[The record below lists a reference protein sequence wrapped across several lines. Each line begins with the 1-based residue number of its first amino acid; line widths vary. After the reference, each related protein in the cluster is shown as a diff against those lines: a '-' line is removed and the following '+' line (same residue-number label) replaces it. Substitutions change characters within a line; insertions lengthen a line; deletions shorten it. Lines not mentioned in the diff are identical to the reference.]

1 MLAASMDTILFFTIR
16 TARGGAQKQ
25 FVSAQTT
32 AKGLG
37 LLLQMVECAPTVQ
50 VVRELTGLWHPLGA
64 IVDCGGPWGELD
76 PGVFGALPVVMLG
89 ANPETLP
96 PGTLSVRHD
105 SAGTGRTAARELLAT
120 GYRHFAYVSPFQ
132 QRYWSETRQRAF
144 VETIRLHGFEC
155 RVMKSTVT
163 GPSDPAWQRPVR
175 AFLRSLPKPCAL
187 FAASDSL
194 GEGVLAAARYCGIAV
209 PGELAVLGVD
219 NNEAMCERAEP
230 TLSSIEPD
238 FHRAGRLAVEALVN
252 APRRGGGAAAPLDAP
267 LGAQASSLRV
277 CRGQDAHAPSFRG
290 QDARA
295 TSGCHE
301 WIYGDVRIV
310 RRESTRPLASHD
322 AIAAKALALIRC
334 EACSGLRPAKVA
346 ALFPCSRRM
355 ADLRFRKAVG
365 HSIGEEIHAVQ
376 LGEAKRLAADPSRQ
390 LKAIADFCG
399 FGSPG
404 SLRNFFRRETGMSLT
419 AWRRA
424 NVPRTESPTRN
435 PPA

>member
-1 MLAASMDTILFFTIR
+1 MDTILFFTIR
-16 TARGGAQKQ
+16 TGRGGAQKQ

-32 AKGLG
+32 AKSLG
-37 LLLQMVECAPTVQ
+37 LHLQMVECAPTAQ
-50 VVRELTGLWHPLGA
+50 VVRELTGLWRPLGA
-64 IVDCGGPWGELD
+64 IVDCGGPWGDLD
-76 PGVFGALPVVMLG
+76 PGVFGSLPVVMLG
-89 ANPETLP
+89 SNPEMLP

-120 GYRHFAYVSPFQ
+120 GYRHFAYVPPFQ

-155 RVMKSTVT
+155 RLMKSTGT
-163 GPSDPAWQRPVR
+163 WPSDPAWQRPVR

-194 GEGVLAAARYCGIAV
+194 GEGVLAAARYCGIDV

-238 FHRAGRLAVEALVN
+238 FHRAGRLAVEALVG
-252 APRRGGGAAAPLDAP
+252 AVRHDGGGAIAPLDAP

-277 CRGQDAHAPSFRG
+277 CRGQDAHAPS
-290 QDARA
+290 
-295 TSGCHE
+295 GCHE

-322 AIAAKALALIRC
+322 TVAAKALSLIRR
-334 EACSGLRPAKVA
+334 EACAGLRAEAVA

-376 LGEAKRLAADPSRQ
+376 LEEVQRLASDPQRQ
-390 LKAIADFCG
+390 IKTIADLCG

-404 SLRNFFRRETGMSLT
+404 SLRNFFRRETGMSIT
-419 AWRRA
+419 EWRRGH
-424 NVPRTESPTRN
+424 
-435 PPA
+435 

>member
-25 FVSAQTT
+25 FTSAQTT

-37 LLLQMVECAPTVQ
+37 LHLQMVECAPTDQ
-50 VVRELTGLWHPLGA
+50 VVRELTGLWRPLGA
-64 IVDCGGPWGELD
+64 IVDCGGPWGDLD
-76 PGVFGALPVVMLG
+76 PGVFGSLPVVMLG

-267 LGAQASSLRV
+267 QGAQASSLRV
-277 CRGQDAHAPSFRG
+277 CRGQDAHAPS
-290 QDARA
+290 
-295 TSGCHE
+295 GCQE

-322 AIAAKALALIRC
+322 AIAAKALTLIRR
-334 EACSGLRPAKVA
+334 EALLGLRPAAVA

-355 ADLRFRKAVG
+355 ADHRFRKAVG

-376 LGEAKRLAADPSRQ
+376 LEEAKRLASDPSRQ
-390 LKAIADFCG
+390 LKAIADLCG

-419 AWRRA
+419 EWRRC
-424 NVPRTESPTRN
+424 RTQKEAPFAREGGI
-435 PPA
+435 A